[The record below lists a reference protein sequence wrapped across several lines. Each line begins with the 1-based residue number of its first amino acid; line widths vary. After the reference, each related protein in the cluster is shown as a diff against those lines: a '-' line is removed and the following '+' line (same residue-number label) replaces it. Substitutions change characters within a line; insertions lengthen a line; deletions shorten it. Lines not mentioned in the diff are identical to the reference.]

1 MAATNQLFMVLSIW
15 VLHLVLVVVV
25 RTEYLVGFSQ
35 KTIKVPLSSP
45 RPTRYAAISVKT
57 KAKVV
62 TGMTRSN
69 SSAVSFS
76 ASYLGNL
83 NRWSLILEPE
93 LNQSLAEK
101 TLCMSP
107 EMEIRSLET
116 NEEEFI
122 LAETSTPRQDKDYIY
137 TVVYSRTIN
146 GLDVD
151 VEADWNTMFMIGL
164 NETIQTE
171 VDPYSTK
178 VFQFLPDGDYGKEEE
193 LYLVSLDSI
202 RNNEKCM
209 YVAINEPAC
218 PWHDDVKTIRNSKR
232 WARMLK
238 TGFFPVESK
247 DFPVGFTITLI
258 ALKDSTECHSRKNHF
273 YESKELKLIDLKIEK
288 VRSSYSKP
296 VSLSIVGILS
306 LAFIFSAIWFLTWH
320 FWKQRI
326 DDQGVR
332 EAEYEMAAACSL
344 ETQPSAEEMKEKQEQ
359 LQERCTL
366 IDALSEALM
375 PEHWKDFEGP
385 DQKEMTRAEAAIKR
399 LKKQQTGDLSLED
412 MSNCIKDNTWHRR
425 SRSRT
430 YLLLVPLLSLYYL
443 IPSFQMVF
451 AEAQR
456 SFASGDMERCYL
468 NFGCARPWGIFPD
481 FNHTISNLGYII
493 YGVIFIAIVFYKS
506 RDLPSENQPD
516 VDHKSTTG
524 VIQQYSLFY
533 TLGLCLIMQGAFSII
548 FHVCPS
554 NISLQ
559 FDTTMMYMMM
569 TLVFIKTYQFRHP
582 DTSANAYNAMY
593 SFFILL
599 FLEAVSL
606 YITRKESKI
615 VFYAICGFIY
625 LGVIIYLSVDN
636 YFYGAIKISYS
647 TTVPILC
654 SYIFACEK
662 ARHPIR
668 LSLMVGFFLFNLVF
682 VIIVA
687 ARVLDFEDG
696 VSSLSTP
703 ILLLCSVNVGL
714 YLSEYLLRKIVEI
727 KDANE
732 GRKILRFCVFF
743 VFLLLCLIV
752 GLLAGVFYSRK
763 LQSRNL
769 TPPESRDRNQ
779 LCSFGDFFD
788 NHDMWHFLSSTS
800 LFLAFIFLLTIDD
813 DLFLTKRTD
822 IKVF

>member
-1 MAATNQLFMVLSIW
+1 MAAPIPLL
-15 VLHLVLVVVV
+15 LLVHSFFLWLV
-25 RTEYLVGFSQ
+25 RAEYLVGFSQ
-35 KTIKVPLSSP
+35 ETIKVPLASP
-45 RPTRYAAISVKT
+45 RPSSFAAISVKT
-57 KAKVV
+57 KARVI
-62 TGMTRSN
+62 TGMNRSN
-69 SSAVSFS
+69 HSTVSFS

-83 NRWSLILEPE
+83 NRWSLTLGHPS
-93 LNQSLAEK
+93 NQSQAEK
-101 TLCMSP
+101 TLCISP
-107 EMEIRSLET
+107 EMETKSTGAIEA
-116 NEEEFI
+116 EFV
-122 LAETSTPRQDKDYIY
+122 LGETSTPRQDKDYIY
-137 TVVYSRTIN
+137 TVVYSRTVN
-146 GLDVD
+146 GLEVD
-151 VEADWNTMFMIGL
+151 VSADWDTKYVVGL
-164 NETIQTE
+164 NKTVQAEI
-171 VDPYSTK
+171 DPDSTK
-178 VFQFLPDGDYGKEEE
+178 VFQFLPDADYGSEEE
-193 LYLVSLDSI
+193 VYLVRVDSI
-202 RNNEKCM
+202 RNNNKCM

-218 PWHDDVKTIRNSKR
+218 PWHDTVKTIRNSKR

-238 TGFFPVESK
+238 TGFFPVKSR
-247 DFPVGFTITLI
+247 DFPSGFTITLI
-258 ALKDSTECHSRKNHF
+258 ALKDSRECHSKKNQF
-273 YESKELKLIDLKIEK
+273 YESQELKLIDLKIEK

-326 DDQGVR
+326 DDQGAT
-332 EAEYEMAAACSL
+332 EQEYEMAAACSL
-344 ETQPSAEEMKEKQEQ
+344 ESQPSAEEVKEKQEQ

-399 LKKQQTGDLSLED
+399 LKKQQKGDLCLED
-412 MSNCIKDNTWHRR
+412 MAQCIKNNTWHRR

-430 YLLLVPLLSLYYL
+430 YLFLVPLLSLYYL

-451 AEAQR
+451 AEAER
-456 SFASGDMERCYL
+456 SDSSGDMERCYL

-493 YGVIFIAIVFYKS
+493 YGIVFIAIVYYKS

-516 VDHKSTTG
+516 VDHNSNTG
-524 VIQQYSLFY
+524 ILQQYSLFY
-533 TLGLCLIMQGAFSII
+533 TLGVCLIMQGAFSII

-582 DTSANAYNAMY
+582 DTSADAYNAMY
-593 SFFILL
+593 SFFLL
-599 FLEAVSL
+599 LLLESLSL
-606 YITRKESKI
+606 YITRRESKI
-615 VFYAICGFIY
+615 VFYTVCGFIY
-625 LGVIIYLSVDN
+625 LGVIIYLSIDN
-636 YFYGAIKISYS
+636 YFYGAIKISYT

-654 SYIFACEK
+654 SYMFACRK
-662 ARHPIR
+662 PRHPIR
-668 LSLMVGFFLFNLVF
+668 SSLMVGFFLFNLLV

-687 ARVLDFEDG
+687 VRILDFEDG

-703 ILLLCSVNVGL
+703 ILLLCSVNVGI

-743 VFLLLCLIV
+743 FFLLLCLIV

-769 TPPESRDRNQ
+769 TPAESRNKNQ
-779 LCSFGDFFD
+779 LCSVGDFFD
-788 NHDMWHFLSSTS
+788 NHDIWHFLSSTS

-813 DLFLTKRTD
+813 DMFLTKRTD